1 MTAHR
6 DDERDTDGGEP
17 TAVLDRLFDVIEE
30 RRRERPDGSYV
41 VSLLD
46 GGWESIA
53 AKIREEADE
62 VCEAGANES
71 DAAVTHEA
79 ADLVFHL
86 LVGLA
91 ARGIEPTAVYAELAR
106 RFGIGGLEEKAS
118 RAAPNGEAET

>member
-1 MTAHR
+1 MAADR
-6 DDERDTDGGEP
+6 DDERDNDDAATIG
-17 TAVLDRLFDVIEE
+17 VLDQLFDVIEA

-46 GGWESIA
+46 GGWDSIA
-53 AKIREEADE
+53 AKIREEAGE
-62 VCEAGANES
+62 VCEAGASES

-106 RFGIGGLEEKAS
+106 RFGISGLEEKAS
-118 RAAPNGEAET
+118 RATPDGDTEA